1 MSLIAFLGTLETGLI
16 FGLVALGV
24 YLSFRILQ
32 FPDLTVDGSF
42 PLGAAVSA
50 VLIVDAGANPYLA
63 TLIATIAGAGAGLM
77 TAWLNVRLRILNLLA
92 SILTMIALY
101 SINLRIMGRPNIAL
115 LGEPTVFAPLDA
127 LGIPSYMTVPAVLL
141 GVVIIAKLAVDRFLT
156 SEVGLAMR
164 ATGANARM
172 ARAQGIHTDFY
183 TLLGM
188 AVSNALVALA
198 GALFAQ
204 SQGAA
209 DVTMGVGVIVVGLA
223 AVIGGEA
230 VILPRTI
237 FLATLACVA
246 GSILY
251 RLAVALALNAEF
263 IGLKAQD
270 LNLITALLV
279 AAAMVLPSVRAPV
292 KRALKGDRRVF
303 GRFK

>member
-24 YLSFRILQ
+24 YISFRVLQ

-50 VLIVDAGANPYLA
+50 ILIVNGVHPLPA
-63 TLIATIAGAGAGLM
+63 TIVACIAGAGAGLI
-77 TAWLNVRLRILNLLA
+77 TAWLNVRLKILHLLA

-115 LGEPTVFAPLDA
+115 LGEQTLFTPLES
-127 LGIPSYMTVPAVLL
+127 LGIPTYVSIPAALVVLI
-141 GVVIIAKLAVDRFLT
+141 VIAKFGMDWFLS

-172 ARAQGIHTDFY
+172 ARAQGINTGFY
-183 TLLGM
+183 ILMGM
-188 AVSNALVALA
+188 AVSNSLVALA

-204 SQGAA
+204 SQGSA

-230 VILPRTI
+230 VILPRTV

-246 GSILY
+246 GSLLY
-251 RLAVALALNAEF
+251 RIAVALALNADF

-279 AAAMVLPSVRAPV
+279 ALAMVLPSVRAPV
-292 KRALKGDRRVF
+292 KRALRSDKRIVGPL
-303 GRFK
+303 K